1 MSIVT
6 NIFIT
11 IAVIVITAF
20 VFGLPVSFLWN
31 ATVTKIFL
39 LPSID
44 WVDGAVLYILSRIL
58 FAANFF
64 SEPA

>member
-1 MSIVT
+1 MNIIT
-6 NIFIT
+6 NIIIT
-11 IAVIVITAF
+11 VAVIVITAF

-31 ATVTKIFL
+31 ITVTKIFL

-44 WVDGAVLYILSRIL
+44 WVDGAALYILSRIL

-64 SEPA
+64 SEKV